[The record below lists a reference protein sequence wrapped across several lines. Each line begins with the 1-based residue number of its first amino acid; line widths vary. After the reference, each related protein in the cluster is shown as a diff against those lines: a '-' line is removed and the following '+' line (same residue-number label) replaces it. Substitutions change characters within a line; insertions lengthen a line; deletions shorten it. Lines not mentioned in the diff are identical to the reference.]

1 MSSLNAPPNSLAVAD
16 KEGPMSVMKGAFLAF
31 VLVALGWVVG
41 YSQRSEPEFMIAI
54 DAPVGETRV
63 ECVSG
68 CELIG
73 GRDLPNPNAGRLKV
87 YGYGCSGR
95 NVRRCTAQVAGW
107 LVR

>member
-1 MSSLNAPPNSLAVAD
+1 MSF
-16 KEGPMSVMKGAFLAF
+16 MKGAFLAF
-31 VLVALGWVVG
+31 VFVALGWALG
-41 YSQRSEPEFMIAI
+41 YSQRSAPEFMIAI

-73 GRDLPNPNAGRLKV
+73 ARDLGNPKAGRLTV
-87 YGYGCSGR
+87 YGDGCSGR
-95 NVRRCTAQVAGW
+95 NVRRCRAQIAGW

>member
-1 MSSLNAPPNSLAVAD
+1 MSVVKGTSLA
-16 KEGPMSVMKGAFLAF
+16 FI
-31 VLVALGWVVG
+31 LVGLGWVVG
-41 YSQRSEPEFMIAI
+41 NTQRPAPEFMLAI

-68 CELIG
+68 CELMG
-73 GRDLPNPNAGRLKV
+73 ARDLGNPNAGRLTV

-95 NVRRCTAQVAGW
+95 NVQRCRARIAGW